1 MDIWIG
7 PSPFHVHMV
16 FGYPLSF
23 IPSIEWDDVWWHF
36 DAEAATAEVFQRENE
51 SEGSFWRAWRPSKTI
66 FYTKLGSQGRK
77 RQFLVVAENEKPPK
91 KDALH

>member
-1 MDIWIG
+1 M
-7 PSPFHVHMV
+7 
-16 FGYPLSF
+16 PL

-66 FYTKLGSQGRK
+66 FYTKLGSQGSRK

-91 KDALH
+91 KDALHKCTHEEGYGWG